1 MIQNSSISVRS
12 KKSAI
17 TFAITIYVS
26 LYWFLSIFINVYSS
40 PLVGAIY
47 EILWIAMVIGL
58 FGLPI
63 FSFIFW
69 AKTKFSL
76 RSLYFYSFIISI
88 TSVLFLVT
96 RK

>member
-17 TFAITIYVS
+17 TLAITIFVS
-26 LYWFLSIFINVYSS
+26 LYWFLSIFISVYSS

-47 EILWIAMVIGL
+47 EILWIGMVIGL

-69 AKTKFSL
+69 TKTKFSL
-76 RSLYFYSFIISI
+76 RSLYFYSFVISI